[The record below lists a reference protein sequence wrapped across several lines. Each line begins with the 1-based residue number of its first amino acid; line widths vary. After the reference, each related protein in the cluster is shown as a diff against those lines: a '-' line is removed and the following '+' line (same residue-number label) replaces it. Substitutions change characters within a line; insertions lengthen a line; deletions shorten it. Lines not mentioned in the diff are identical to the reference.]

1 MTFDD
6 GTYDMIGCAMR
17 VHNALGPG
25 LREKPYE
32 NALVIELRR
41 SGFTVESQR
50 AYPIRYLDAVVGDCI
65 PDISVNGQVLVD
77 VKSIDGI
84 GENEVAQMLNYLR
97 IAGFEVGL
105 IINFKNARLETK
117 RVVRTRSGSTFPG
130 KLQREENEEPRM

>member
-32 NALVIELRR
+32 NAVVIELRR
-41 SGFTVESQR
+41 CGFAVDPQR
-50 AYPIRYLDAVVGDCI
+50 PYPIRYLGEIVGDCI
-65 PDISVNGQVLVD
+65 PDISVNGKVLVD
-77 VKSIDGI
+77 VKSIDVI
-84 GENEVAQMLNYLR
+84 GENEIAQMLNYLR
-97 IAGFEVGL
+97 IAEFEVGL

-117 RVVRTRSGSTFPG
+117 RVVRTRSV
-130 KLQREENEEPRM
+130 